1 MKMAK
6 MMVILMVAIGMTSC
20 IAPQSVTVSGTALL
34 VPNRYTLIELAFNI
48 REFRPVQLLIFDSAK
63 TNLYVWN
70 TSERKWLKT
79 TADDI
84 NRIPEFDLNKIIVI
98 ATERD
103 IPQSCVDGLEKPGVS
118 VERISSYDFKT
129 VFNKLNSH
137 FNFSLS
143 EWEYFAKTY
152 DLTIEDR
159 NAERRRWG
167 KYGKPGSP
175 KPLKQLQPVVIPEE
189 IEQPKSTS
197 PVVTPSPAQ
206 PTVSAQEK
214 IKRESIIFIPPSVST
229 KEEVPPP
236 KEVEKVSPE
245 DK

>member
-1 MKMAK
+1 
-6 MMVILMVAIGMTSC
+6 MVVLGMTSC
-20 IAPQSVTVSGTALL
+20 IMPQSGTVSGTALL
-34 VPNRYTLIELAFNI
+34 VPSRYTLVELAFNI

-63 TNLYVWN
+63 ANLYAWH

-84 NRIPEFDLNKIIVI
+84 NRIPEFELNKIIVI
-98 ATERD
+98 GTERD
-103 IPQSCVDGLEKPGVS
+103 IPQSFVNTLQKPAVS

-129 VFNKLNSH
+129 VFNELNRH
-137 FNFSLS
+137 FKFSLS

-175 KPLKQLQPVVIPEE
+175 KPLKQLQPVVMPEE

-197 PVVTPSPAQ
+197 PGVIQSITSP
-206 PTVSAQEK
+206 TGSAQEK
-214 IKRESIIFIPPSVST
+214 VKAESVISPSVST
-229 KEEVPPP
+229 KEKASPSPEV
-236 KEVEKVSPE
+236 KRVSPE